1 MKKYNKLIAFIAIS
15 VTLCC
20 LLYSFT
26 TKRDIANNSG
36 WVQLFNG
43 KNLDNWTVK
52 IHHYEV
58 EDNFGNTFRVEDG
71 ILKVRYDEYEGDF
84 NDRYGH
90 LYYDEPFSSYHLAVE
105 YRFVDGWYDTAPEY
119 TLLNSGIMF
128 HSQDPRTMPKEQD
141 WPISVELQLL
151 AGIT

>member
-84 NDRYGH
+84 NDSGYPH
-90 LYYDEPFSSYHLAVE
+90 NINSNLFLYKFFSFKIA
-105 YRFVDGWYDTAPEY
+105 
-119 TLLNSGIMF
+119 LNPS
-128 HSQDPRTMPKEQD
+128 
-141 WPISVELQLL
+141 L
-151 AGIT
+151 